1 MGLGLLANL
10 IGMPAL
16 LSTRRPAADQV
27 DRKTKFL
34 DFQNFD

>member
-16 LSTRRPAADQV
+16 LSTRRVAV
-27 DRKTKFL
+27 DGSGGSVNDR
-34 DFQNFD
+34 NRE